1 MKDQKINM
9 VAPMSNI
16 VFWVQKLS
24 QTQVGILSYAIGCL
38 VCKNTFFT
46 SLKDGD
52 DSSTKLRLN
61 WNYHKFWRIS
71 FETHSNFI
79 FCLAFWIKTYYL
91 WDINWS
97 IASLV

>member
-9 VAPMSNI
+9 VAPRSNI

-24 QTQVGILSYAIGCL
+24 QIQVGILSYAIGCL

-52 DSSTKLRLN
+52 DSRLN
-61 WNYHKFWRIS
+61 SDWIETTINYDEFHLKHIPILS
-71 FETHSNFI
+71 FVWHFE
-79 FCLAFWIKTYYL
+79 
-91 WDINWS
+91 
-97 IASLV
+97 